1 MFGEFSTR
9 QASEL
14 TGASVRQIDYWDR
27 SELLKPS
34 GVPAAGKGS
43 KRRFCFRDLVALRTI
58 CTLRDGNCPLQKI
71 RKAIRFLQSHYPDEP
86 GGQSVAR
93 LTLMTDGNR
102 VYMLADEQH
111 VMEVVTQQ
119 QVWSVPLGKLILET
133 SQMVN
138 SLPQKWTQEI
148 RVAERLFH
156 LVVSRE
162 NEGNQFIAECREL
175 PGVLQRA
182 DVAAEAVDK
191 GRQAIVD
198 VAARL
203 EMRNRQ
209 TIGRRRIAAT

>member
-1 MFGEFSTR
+1 
-9 QASEL
+9 
-14 TGASVRQIDYWDR
+14 
-27 SELLKPS
+27 
-34 GVPAAGKGS
+34 
-43 KRRFCFRDLVALRTI
+43 
-58 CTLRDGNCPLQKI
+58 
-71 RKAIRFLQSHYPDEP
+71 
-86 GGQSVAR
+86 
-93 LTLMTDGNR
+93 
-102 VYMLADEQH
+102 MLADEQH